1 MIKYYLIDEYRRHA
15 SIAKKYSLIIF
26 PLYIIFFV
34 AVGASFLSEIFTIF
48 LYKQFIIINTVS
60 TFIYG
65 FGVSSFEFLGRSKER
80 ASITTITSYLPISQ
94 KKSYFYL
101 FLRDVI
107 YYTLL
112 FLLPTVIGLL
122 ISLPF
127 SGLNIYQIS
136 IFSITIFIS
145 MFLGYSLGYLS
156 FSLWYR
162 RRALYYLLL
171 SSLLIYLIL
180 VMLSISPFPPALFQ
194 INKNLYWL
202 LISLIFTALFS
213 LSAYILT
220 PNELKD
226 VSRKKGMALKKYERI
241 FKDIKL
247 AKEMEDV
254 MRGGIIVKS
263 LFTYF
268 LPMLLLLIF
277 VKIINLSMGKNVYNP
292 MSMAV
297 MLSIFSAVIYSW
309 LTILEDFGYYEC
321 LPLKAS
327 NVIKNHIAAYLIII
341 SVISIPIIIGFSINS
356 LELLPAS
363 LGLFYLNSI
372 YLLSITA
379 YIAGPKITSLLFNPG
394 IVLKFSMYS
403 IIPGMILVIGT
414 FEISIY
420 SIITVA
426 ITASF
431 MLLLT
436 FYNFK
441 RIERRWVYF

>member
-1 MIKYYLIDEYRRHA
+1 MIKYYLIEEYRRHA
-15 SIAKKYSLIIF
+15 SIAKKYSLIVF

-34 AVGASFLSEIFTIF
+34 AVGASFLNELFAIFP
-48 LYKQFIIINTVS
+48 YKQFIIINTVS

-65 FGVSSFEFLGRSKER
+65 FGVSSFEFLGRGKER
-80 ASITTITSYLPISQ
+80 ASITTIIPYLPVSQ
-94 KKSYFYL
+94 KKNYFYL

-112 FLLPTVIGLL
+112 FLIPTMIGLA
-122 ISLPF
+122 ISMPF
-127 SGLNIYQIS
+127 SGLSIYQIL
-136 IFSITIFIS
+136 IFSLTIFIS

-162 RRALYYLLL
+162 GRVLYYILL
-171 SSLLIYLIL
+171 STLLIYLSL
-180 VMLSISPFPPALFQ
+180 VMLSISPFPPASFQ
-194 INKNLYWL
+194 ISKNSQWL
-202 LISLIFTALFS
+202 LISLVFIAIFSIA
-213 LSAYILT
+213 AYLLT

-226 VSRKKGMALKKYERI
+226 VLRKRGMALRKYEKV

-254 MRGGIIVKS
+254 MRGGIIIKS

-277 VKIINLSMGKNVYNP
+277 VKIINMSMGKSVYNP

-309 LTILEDFGYYEC
+309 LTILEDFGYYES

-327 NVIKNHIAAYLIII
+327 DVIKTHIASYLILI
-341 SVISIPIIIGFSINS
+341 SLISIPIIIGFSVNS
-356 LELLPAS
+356 LNLLPAS

-394 IVLKFSMYS
+394 IVLKFSAYS

-426 ITASF
+426 ITAAF
-431 MLLLT
+431 MIFLT

-441 RIERRWVYF
+441 RIERKWVYF